1 MDMEKFEEVLESW
14 KGFVVGELLKKI
26 EKELEIDLEVLMDSL
41 MEKGFI
47 KEQ

>member
-14 KGFVVGELLKKI
+14 KQFVVGEVLKKM

-41 MEKGFI
+41 MEKGLI
-47 KEQ
+47 KER

>member
-1 MDMEKFEEVLESW
+1 MEKFEEVLESW
-14 KGFVVGELLKKI
+14 KEFVVGEVLKRM

-47 KEQ
+47 KER